1 MEVSNDTLY
10 EQSSNTLTSV
20 EFTCTGRQSFPSL
33 VKVFTMIFKITFL
46 CGVLCELTGYSY

>member
-20 EFTCTGRQSFPSL
+20 ELTCTGRQSFPSL
-33 VKVFTMIFKITFL
+33 VKVFTIIFKITFL
-46 CGVLCELTGYSY
+46 CGVLCELAGYSY